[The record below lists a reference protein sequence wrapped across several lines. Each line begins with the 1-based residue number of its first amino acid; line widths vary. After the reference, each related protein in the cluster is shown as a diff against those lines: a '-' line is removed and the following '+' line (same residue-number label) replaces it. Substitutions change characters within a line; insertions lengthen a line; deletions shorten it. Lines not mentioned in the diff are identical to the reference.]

1 VSSIVGSTPSIG
13 QTDAVLQSRLKA
25 AQDTPNSALAVCLV
39 YVQVVYSLCTPCV
52 AHNYTVFALG
62 HTRYTSSMTT
72 DQIILFSLFGAVFG
86 LLLWGRFRY
95 DLVAFSALLGGV
107 VLGVVPTKDAFSG
120 FGHPATIIVALVLV
134 VSAGLVR
141 SGAVYLI
148 TRTLVDASRSLGA
161 HIAIMGAIGG
171 VLSAFMNN
179 VAALA
184 LLMPVDIQ
192 TARKAGRAPGLS
204 LMPLSF
210 ATILGGMATLIG
222 TPPNII
228 IASIREET
236 LGEPFK
242 MFDFAPV
249 GIVTAIAGLLF
260 VAFIGW
266 RLIPAQD
273 SKQAGATLESYTD
286 YLAELTVPT
295 DSKHIG
301 KRVSELYEIAEKNDV
316 AILGLI
322 RKGKTQ
328 YGTAKNNILQG
339 QDTLVIQAAPEA
351 LDEFRAALNLDFTD
365 TKREEFLSGASEG
378 LTVIEVVATESSRI
392 TGKTAEAIG
401 LAWRQRTVLMGL
413 SRKGKTVKSRM
424 RKTVIEAGD
433 ILLLLAPQDAANDVI
448 EWLGCLPLADRG
460 VAVTEN
466 SKVWLAIGLFAG
478 AVALASFG
486 IVYLPI
492 ALGLVVVAYV
502 LAKIVPLS
510 ELYTHIEWPVVVLL
524 GSMIPLGAALETSG
538 GTELISGALLDLT
551 GELAPWMILTV
562 LMVVTMTLSDVLNNT
577 ATTIV
582 AAPIAIQ
589 MAQSL
594 DVSPD
599 PFLMAV
605 AVAASSAYLTPIGHK
620 NNTLILGPGGYS
632 FGDYWRMGLPLE
644 ILIVAVSV
652 PAILVFWPL

>member
-1 VSSIVGSTPSIG
+1 M
-13 QTDAVLQSRLKA
+13 
-25 AQDTPNSALAVCLV
+25 
-39 YVQVVYSLCTPCV
+39 
-52 AHNYTVFALG
+52 
-62 HTRYTSSMTT
+62 TS
-72 DQIILFSLFGAVFG
+72 DQIILFTLFGAVFG
-86 LLLWGRFRY
+86 MLLWGRFRY
-95 DLVAFSALLGGV
+95 DLVAFTALLIGV

-148 TRTLVDASRSLGA
+148 TRTLVDSTRSLGA
-161 HIAIMGAIGG
+161 HIAIMGGIGG

-184 LLMPVDIQ
+184 LLMPVDVQ
-192 TARKAGRAPGLS
+192 TARKAGRAASLS

-210 ATILGGMATLIG
+210 ATILGGMVTLIG

-228 IASIREET
+228 IAAIRQES
-236 LGEPFK
+236 LGAPFK

-249 GIVTAIAGLLF
+249 GAVTAVAGLLF
-260 VAFIGW
+260 VALVGW
-266 RLIPAQD
+266 RLIPQKDGPDAG
-273 SKQAGATLESYTD
+273 QALENVTD
-286 YLAELTVPT
+286 YIAELTVPD

-301 KRVSELYEIAEKNDV
+301 KRVNDLYDIAEKNDV

-322 RKGKTQ
+322 RDGKRR
-328 YGTAKNNILQG
+328 YGTARNIKIAAG
-339 QDTLVIQAAPEA
+339 DALVLEAAPEA
-351 LDEFRAALNLDFTD
+351 LDEFRAALALNFANDKHEDLLKADGAG
-365 TKREEFLSGASEG
+365 LS
-378 LTVIEVVATESSRI
+378 VIEVVVTDQSRI
-392 TGKTAEAIG
+392 NGKTAQTVG
-401 LAWRQRTVLMGL
+401 LSWRQRTVLMGI
-413 SRKGKTVKSRM
+413 SRQGKAIRTNL
-424 RKTVIEAGD
+424 RKTQIRAGD
-433 ILLLLAPQDAANDVI
+433 ILLLLTPEDNTAEVTD
-448 EWLGCLPLADRG
+448 WLGGLPLADRG
-460 VAVTEN
+460 LAVTVDT
-466 SKVWLAIGLFAG
+466 KVWLAIGLFGG

-486 IVYLPI
+486 LIYLPI

-510 ELYTHIEWPVVVLL
+510 ELYHHIEWPVVVLL

-538 GTELISGALLDLT
+538 GTELIAGWLVGLT
-551 GELAPWMILTV
+551 AGMAPWMILTV

-582 AAPIAIQ
+582 AAPVGIQ
-589 MAQSL
+589 MAQTL
-594 DVSPD
+594 NVSPD

-605 AVAASSAYLTPIGHK
+605 AVAASCAFLTPIGHK
-620 NNTLILGPGGYS
+620 NNTLILGPGGYR

-644 ILIVAVSV
+644 VLVVAVSI